1 MRPAA
6 RNAPGKLA
14 DVTGPGITE
23 RWGATCTDLGASV
36 LAPNGTLVSVFGDT
50 FAGDRVGQG
59 DWRSPVI
66 LIGTGDAAHRIRY
79 HRAGGIEAHYAR
91 QLWHY
96 RHREPVSWLDRESIS
111 TVIPSDLLRVEQTL
125 YLHAIVNRGFS
136 HVAWTEIWQSADN
149 GVSWHNVGTR
159 FPARLHRGHAQ
170 CWSWDYDPE
179 DGWVYVVST
188 GFQRDKGVILQRVR
202 PAHLGDPRKYSG
214 WGYRGER
221 RAWGRPPVPIT
232 PPGETWGEL
241 SLRRLAPR
249 TWVLGGFIS
258 SHYALGYRVLE
269 SPAADLSEARLQ
281 LPLLGCGWE
290 NEDHARGRV
299 AQLYGGYVL
308 PGSRVDHAG
317 GVGLMVSQWHT
328 AQGWPY
334 RVMQFRATLVS
345 GKDVL

>member
-1 MRPAA
+1 M
-6 RNAPGKLA
+6 
-14 DVTGPGITE
+14 
-23 RWGATCTDLGASV
+23 
-36 LAPNGTLVSVFGDT
+36 
-50 FAGDRVGQG
+50 
-59 DWRSPVI
+59 
-66 LIGTGDAAHRIRY
+66 
-79 HRAGGIEAHYAR
+79 
-91 QLWHY
+91 
-96 RHREPVSWLDRESIS
+96 
-111 TVIPSDLLRVEQTL
+111 IPSDLLRVEQML
-125 YLHAIVNRGFS
+125 YLHAIVNRGFG

-159 FPARLHRGHAQ
+159 FAARLHRGHAQ

-202 PAHLGDPRKYSG
+202 PAHLGILASTPAGAIAASAAHGAAPGSG
-214 WGYRGER
+214 HPTR
-221 RAWGRPPVPIT
+221 RDL
-232 PPGETWGEL
+232 GEL

-269 SPAADLSEARLQ
+269 SPAADLAGARLQ

-290 NEDHARGRV
+290 DEDHARGI

-308 PGSRVDHAG
+308 PRSRVDHPG

-328 AQGWPY
+328 ARGWPY
-334 RVMQFRATLVS
+334 RAMQFRATLVS
-345 GKDVL
+345 DRDVP